1 MTTKGTAESTLSRR
15 TFCALAG
22 AGTFALG
29 LGLAGCGQDAAD
41 DEAGSAV
48 DSDEARA
55 VEKASTGDYV
65 LRDRKSIYADDD
77 EDSVVVMYLTVRR
90 GNSGESTDHTW
101 EEINAHSKY
110 WYEEQGVAQYACEA
124 ILQIGDETGPLP
136 EQLGYTAL
144 APNATVKIRGQSST
158 YYSQKNYKIALKKD
172 KGSWRDQTV
181 INLNKHQQE
190 GMRFRNKLAFDLL
203 KMVPQMTS
211 CRTQFVHLYVC
222 DQTQDGTNAVFE
234 DYGLYTQVEQLSKTY
249 LKNHDMDRYG
259 QLYKIESFEY
269 YRYPEALK
277 LKTDPTYDEAVFNEV
292 LESKGNDDHTKLLAM
307 LDEVNDYATPIEDT
321 LAKWFDVDNLVY
333 WMAFHMLVGN
343 YDVQSRNGFLYSP
356 QNIEKFFVLSWD
368 NDGCLFRKEWEVR
381 GRIEGTEWERGA
393 SNYWGMVLFNRA
405 LRLPDFR
412 AALDAAVED
421 LLANYLGQEHLEE
434 MIRGYRETVEPF
446 VYAQPDMLSAPL
458 TAQEYDVVAQ
468 AIPEEV
474 QLNYE
479 SYLESLQ
486 KPMPFYISTPVLED
500 GELAL
505 SWDASYDFDG
515 EMISY
520 RVTLARDPD
529 LADVVATEDDLII
542 PQLSV
547 DDPGEG
553 QYFLKV
559 EATNESGYT
568 QVAFDTYV
576 RTDDTALGKAYG
588 TLCFYIMADGSVVLD
603 GGYVD
608 EDSDAGDVEG
618 ADESAEAND
627 TEGAGDSGA
636 ADEAANAGDVAE
648 ADVTKGSGDSTEAD
662 RAKDAGDVAAAEGAA
677 AAGGHESA
685 EDASDVAETD
695 DSQAVAQPGAT
706 KAGEGR

>member
-1 MTTKGTAESTLSRR
+1 MTTQQMAGDTLSRR

-22 AGTFALG
+22 AGAFALG
-29 LGLAGCGQDAAD
+29 LVLAGCGQDVAD
-41 DEAGSAV
+41 EEASDASG
-48 DSDEARA
+48 SDEARA
-55 VEKASTGDYV
+55 VEKAPAGDYV

-136 EQLGYTAL
+136 EELGYTAL
-144 APNATVKIRGQSST
+144 APNATVKVRGQSSS
-158 YYSQKNYKIALKKD
+158 YYSQKNYKISLKKD

-190 GMRFRNKLAFDLL
+190 GMRFRNKFAFDLL
-203 KMVPQMTS
+203 KTIPQTTS

-234 DYGLYTQVEQLSKTY
+234 DYGLYTQVEQLNKTY
-249 LKNHDMDRYG
+249 LRNHDMDRYG
-259 QLYKIESFEY
+259 QLYKVESFEY

-277 LKTDPTYDEAVFNEV
+277 LKTDPTYDEVAFNEV

-321 LAKWFDVDNLVY
+321 LAKWFDVENLVY

-343 YDVQSRNGFLYSP
+343 YDVQSRNAFLYSP
-356 QNIEKFFVLSWD
+356 QNVEKFFVLSWD
-368 NDGCLFRKEWEVR
+368 NDGCLSRKEWEVR
-381 GRIEGTEWERGA
+381 GRIEGAEWERGA

-405 LRLPDFR
+405 LRLPEFR

-421 LLANYLGQEHLEE
+421 LLANYLGQERLEE
-434 MIRGYRETVEPF
+434 MVRGYRAVVEPY
-446 VYAQPDMLSAPL
+446 VYAQSDMLSAPL
-458 TAQEYDVVAQ
+458 SAEQYNEVAQ
-468 AIPEEV
+468 AIPGEV

-479 SYLESLQ
+479 SYCVSLQ
-486 KPMPFYISTPVLED
+486 KPMPFFIATPALED

-529 LADVVATEDDLII
+529 FADVLAAEDNLVI

-547 DDPGEG
+547 YNPGEG

-576 RTDDTALGKAYG
+576 RTDDTALGKVYG

-608 EDSDAGDVEG
+608 TDSDDA
-618 ADESAEAND
+618 AP
-627 TEGAGDSGA
+627 A
-636 ADEAANAGDVAE
+636 ADEA
-648 ADVTKGSGDSTEAD
+648 
-662 RAKDAGDVAAAEGAA
+662 EGA
-677 AAGGHESA
+677 SP
-685 EDASDVAETD
+685 T
-695 DSQAVAQPGAT
+695 GAT
-706 KAGEGR
+706 AEPNATKTGEER

>member
-1 MTTKGTAESTLSRR
+1 MTTQQMAGDTLSRR

-22 AGTFALG
+22 AGAFALG
-29 LGLAGCGQDAAD
+29 LGLAGCGQDVAD
-41 DEAGSAV
+41 EEA
-48 DSDEARA
+48 SDASSSDKARA
-55 VEKASTGDYV
+55 VEKAPTGDYV

-136 EQLGYTAL
+136 EELGYTAL
-144 APNATVKIRGQSST
+144 APNATVKVRGQSSS
-158 YYSQKNYKIALKKD
+158 YYSQKNYKISLKKD

-190 GMRFRNKLAFDLL
+190 GMRFRNKFAFDLL
-203 KMVPQMTS
+203 KTIPQTTS

-222 DQTQDGTNAVFE
+222 DQTQDGTNLVFE
-234 DYGLYTQVEQLSKTY
+234 DYGLYTQVEQLNKTY
-249 LKNHDMDRYG
+249 LRNHDMDRYG
-259 QLYKIESFEY
+259 QLYKVESFEY

-277 LKTDPTYDEAVFNEV
+277 LKTDPTYDEVAFNEV

-321 LAKWFDVDNLVY
+321 LAKWFDVENLVY

-343 YDVQSRNGFLYSP
+343 YDVQSRNAFLYSP
-356 QNIEKFFVLSWD
+356 QNVEKFFVLSWD

-381 GRIEGTEWERGA
+381 ERLEGMEWERGV

-412 AALDAAVED
+412 AALDGAVED

-434 MIRGYRETVEPF
+434 MVRGYRAVVEPY
-446 VYAQPDMLSAPL
+446 VYTQPDMLSAPL
-458 TAQEYDVVAQ
+458 SAEQYNEVAQ
-468 AIPEEV
+468 AISGEV

-479 SYLESLQ
+479 DYRASLEKSL
-486 KPMPFYISTPVLED
+486 PFYIATPVLED
-500 GELAL
+500 GTL
-505 SWDASYDFDG
+505 SMGWDASYDFDG

-520 RVTLARDPD
+520 RATLARDPD
-529 LADVVATEDDLII
+529 FADVLTMEEDLVV

-547 DDPGEG
+547 EDPGEG

-559 EATNESGYT
+559 EATNASGYT

-576 RTDDTALGKAYG
+576 RVDNSASGKVYG

-608 EDSDAGDVEG
+608 TDSDDA
-618 ADESAEAND
+618 APATDE
-627 TEGAGDSGA
+627 
-636 ADEAANAGDVAE
+636 
-648 ADVTKGSGDSTEAD
+648 
-662 RAKDAGDVAAAEGAA
+662 AEGA
-677 AAGGHESA
+677 SP
-685 EDASDVAETD
+685 T
-695 DSQAVAQPGAT
+695 GAT
-706 KAGEGR
+706 AEPSATKTGEER